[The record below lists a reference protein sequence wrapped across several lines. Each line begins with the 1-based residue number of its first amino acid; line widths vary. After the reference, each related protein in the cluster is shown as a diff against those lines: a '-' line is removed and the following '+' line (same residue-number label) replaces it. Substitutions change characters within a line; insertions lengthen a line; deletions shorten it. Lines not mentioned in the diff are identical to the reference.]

1 MSPMSRSV
9 RTPMLGYVA
18 IVAGGAATHALS
30 SRAAAAP
37 DLYAPV
43 LGRSVAIDDLF
54 LRMQTAVRRELT
66 FENELFKL
74 QGCLDLILS
83 SAQ

>member
-1 MSPMSRSV
+1 MC
-9 RTPMLGYVA
+9 T
-18 IVAGGAATHALS
+18 AT
-30 SRAAAAP
+30 

-54 LRMQTAVRRELT
+54 LRMQAAVRRELR
-66 FENELFKL
+66 FEQELFQL

-83 SAQ
+83 AR